1 MANTEGASPSQARRL
16 WGLESVVS
24 SPSRVLDKA
33 SVDIGSVQR
42 FLQTPKHQEKGSLS
56 WESASSEGPKIKAK
70 SGSVVWEGQRAPFH
84 QLDGLESVVS
94 SATGVRQRA
103 RPPKSFTLLLALKA
117 DSSGTTKLST

>member
-70 SGSVVWEGQRAPFH
+70 SGSVVWEGAASPFPPARRSGECCKLPH
-84 QLDGLESVVS
+84 WG
-94 SATGVRQRA
+94 SA
-103 RPPKSFTLLLALKA
+103 KSPTAQKFYTTF
-117 DSSGTTKLST
+117 GT